1 MEKQQKLMLA
11 GEVRGWFLISP
22 YLLYT
27 LVFFILPLVQG
38 VYIAFTNWDLVSTGK
53 EFIGLGNFF
62 KAFGSKKVIA
72 AFFATY
78 KFMAIFLAAV
88 IPISLGIALLVN
100 SFPSRFKGL
109 ISVAFFLPFL
119 VSPVATSLV
128 VRGVLNYT
136 SPLNRLLHQVLGYV
150 PNWLGHPILAV
161 IVIGLM
167 ITWKCSGYYALIFFC
182 GLQTIPK
189 ELYEAADIDGAGNQ
203 KKFWNIT
210 IPMLYPAFYT
220 VMIMAVGL
228 MFHIFSE
235 PYMLTDGGPKLS
247 TYTWFLEIY
256 YQSFTNAKVGYGS
269 TVAILN
275 AITTFITIILVRK
288 LLERWGKAY
297 GWE

>member
-1 MEKQQKLMLA
+1 MVKQKLMLA
-11 GEVRGWFLISP
+11 GEVRGWFLTSP
-22 YLLYT
+22 YLIYT

-38 VYIAFTNWDLVSTGK
+38 IYIAFTNWDLISPGM
-53 EFIGLGNFF
+53 EFVGLGNFF

-72 AFFATY
+72 AFFVSY
-78 KFMAIFLAAV
+78 KFMAIFLATV
-88 IPISLGIALLVN
+88 IPMSLGIALLIN

-136 SPLNRLLHQVLGYV
+136 SPLNHLLRQVLGYV
-150 PNWLGHPILAV
+150 PNWLGNPILAV
-161 IVIGLM
+161 IVISLM

-182 GLQTIPK
+182 ALQTIPK

-203 KKFWNIT
+203 KKFWSIT

-220 VMIMAVGL
+220 VMILAVGL
-228 MFHIFSE
+228 MFHVFSE

-256 YQSFTNAKVGYGS
+256 YQSFTNARVGYGS
-269 TVAILN
+269 TIAILN